1 MRFSRWQ
8 ILAILSVCVAGVL
21 LALPNVV
28 GQKTVRFL
36 PFENQIHLGLDLK
49 GGSYLLLKVDIDA
62 AERQRLEGA
71 IDAVR
76 HALRTADI
84 QYTNLRIQD
93 TAIVFQLRDAA
104 RIDDVKKLLQPLTGV
119 GLNAD
124 FAISANDAGEF
135 ALKSAE
141 AAATNRA
148 DDTVER
154 SIEIVRRRIDETG
167 VSEPLIVRQGRDRIA
182 VQLPG
187 LQDPDRVK
195 RLLGTTAKLSFHLLS
210 TDQSSNPVP
219 PLGTEYLPGDDPRH
233 GLNRYLVLKAIDVDG
248 AHLRN
253 ASAGM
258 NQQTSEW
265 VVNFEF
271 DSTGTRQFAAT
282 TQEHV
287 GQALA
292 IVLDNK
298 VISAPVIRE
307 PILGGQGQIS
317 GHFAAADAN
326 DLAILL
332 RGGALPAPLTII
344 EERTVGPNLG
354 ADAIR
359 TGIYACAIGGS
370 LVIVFMIFFYRL
382 FGVFASIGLVLDIV
396 LLIGALSFF
405 QASLTLPGI
414 VGILLTVGMSVDAN
428 ILINERIREEARKG
442 RTPLSAI
449 QTGSSKAMA
458 TIIDANV
465 TTLLKMLILFTL
477 ASGPVKGFAITITL
491 GILTS
496 MFTAIVLVRL
506 ITSLWLR
513 RARPKALLA

>member
-1 MRFSRWQ
+1 MYFSRWQ
-8 ILAILSVCVAGVL
+8 IFAIFAVCIAGVL
-21 LALPNVV
+21 LALPNAV
-28 GQKTVRFL
+28 GQDALRFL

-49 GGSYLLLKVDIDA
+49 GGSYLLLKVEVDA
-62 AERQRLEGA
+62 AERERL
-71 IDAVR
+71 DSAVDSVR
-76 HALRTADI
+76 RALRAAEI
-84 QYTNLRIQD
+84 QYTNLGVQD
-93 TAIVFQLRDAA
+93 GAVRFQLRDPGKIA
-104 RIDDVKKLLQPLTGV
+104 DVKKLLREVAGSGP
-119 GLNAD
+119 NAD
-124 FAISANDAGEF
+124 FDVSATDAGDF
-135 ALKSAE
+135 ALKP
-141 AAATNRA
+141 AAGGAQSRA
-148 DDTVER
+148 SDAVQR
-154 SIEIVRRRIDETG
+154 SIEIVRRRIDATG
-167 VSEPLIVRQGRDRIA
+167 VSEPTITRQGADRIA

-195 RLLGTTAKLSFHLLS
+195 HLLGTTAKLTFHLLS
-210 TDQSSNPVP
+210 TDQPSGGAP
-219 PLGTEYLPGDDPRH
+219 PPGTELLPGDSTAH
-233 GLNRYLVLKAIDVDG
+233 GPERYLVRKHIEVDG
-248 AHLRN
+248 SHLQNAH
-253 ASAGM
+253 ATA
-258 NQQTSEW
+258 NQQTGEW
-265 VVNFEF
+265 VVSFEF
-271 DSTGTRQFAAT
+271 DSTGGRQFGET
-282 TQEHV
+282 TKEHV

-317 GHFAAADAN
+317 GRFTAADAN

-332 RGGALPAPLTII
+332 RAGALPAPIKII

-359 TGIYACAIGGS
+359 TGMYACAIGGA
-370 LVIVFMIFFYRL
+370 LVIAFMIFFYRL

-396 LLIGALSFF
+396 LLLGALSFF

-428 ILINERIREEARKG
+428 VLINERIREEARRG

-449 QTGSSKAMA
+449 QTGLSKAMA
-458 TIIDANV
+458 TIVDANV

-477 ASGPVKGFAITITL
+477 ASGPVRGFAVTITL

-496 MFTAIVLVRL
+496 MFTAIVFVRL
-506 ITSLWLR
+506 LMSLWLR